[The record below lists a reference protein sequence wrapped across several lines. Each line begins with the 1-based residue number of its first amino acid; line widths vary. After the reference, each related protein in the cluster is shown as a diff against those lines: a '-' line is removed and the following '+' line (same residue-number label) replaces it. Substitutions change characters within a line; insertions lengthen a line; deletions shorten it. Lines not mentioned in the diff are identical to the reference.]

1 MLTDGHADPKYLVS
15 CGIHGIYLFYMDAAN
30 MSTQLR
36 LAAFSEAVRF
46 AFNNVADFVSL
57 LQFIVIKI
65 SMQRLDSIPCRVGVF
80 VCSHSSWINSNI
92 MCNV

>member
-1 MLTDGHADPKYLVS
+1 
-15 CGIHGIYLFYMDAAN
+15 MDAAN

-57 LQFIVIKI
+57 LQ
-65 SMQRLDSIPCRVGVF
+65 
-80 VCSHSSWINSNI
+80 
-92 MCNV
+92 